1 MKSKYKAKRLRRG
14 HYLYRGYEI
23 MCVGYYPPE
32 KRVCW
37 ECIEKD
43 GISGFGH
50 GYTLSECKRW
60 IDIEIEEEQKKNS
73 IINEESKQRPV
84 QQRNGR
90 HDV

>member
-1 MKSKYKAKRLRRG
+1 
-14 HYLYRGYEI
+14 

-60 IDIEIEEEQKKNS
+60 IDIEIEGEQKKN
-73 IINEESKQRPV
+73 Q
-84 QQRNGR
+84 
-90 HDV
+90 

>member
-1 MKSKYKAKRLRRG
+1 
-14 HYLYRGYEI
+14 

-60 IDIEIEEEQKKNS
+60 IDIAIEEEQENGLL
-73 IINEESKQRPV
+73 IQKQ
-84 QQRNGR
+84 
-90 HDV
+90 